1 MITGRVNIPECV
13 YLCKKNFTLYY
24 NDNHINKSKKELEN
38 NKQATLTKT
47 AKMRKSRQKA
57 NCKAQQ

>member
-1 MITGRVNIPECV
+1 MTII
-13 YLCKKNFTLYY
+13 
-24 NDNHINKSKKELEN
+24 INKSKKKVEN

-47 AKMRKSRQKA
+47 ANMRKSRQKA